1 MVEAMTK
8 RDDSNG
14 GFIPPPHANAG
25 VHKRIMAELRGM
37 SREELFQTLVD
48 AGIYTQD
55 GELTE
60 PYKDT
65 SNEPMYPDTSE
76 AKPSL

>member
-1 MVEAMTK
+1 MTDHED
-8 RDDSNG
+8 RFNG
-14 GFIPPPHANAG
+14 GFLPPPHANAE
-25 VHKRIMAELRGM
+25 VHKRIMRKIRGM
-37 SREELFQTLVD
+37 SREQLFQTLVD

-65 SNEPMYPDTSE
+65 SNEPMYPDTSW
-76 AKPSL
+76 ADKRSP